1 MKQYNIIDL
10 FAGVGGLSYG
20 FSMLP
25 QFNIIVA
32 NEIEKDISI
41 VYSFQKLRFEIFVIF

>member
-1 MKQYNIIDL
+1 MGTYKIIDL

-20 FSMLP
+20 FSKLS

-32 NEIEKDISI
+32 NEIEKDISTA
-41 VYSFQKLRFEIFVIF
+41 YKLKLRER